1 LPREPVSL
9 PVECVTVEHG
19 TEAAALARLSDH
31 GAFWAAGWP
40 ALLVTDTAFLR
51 NPHYHQASDTPAT
64 LDYGFL
70 RRSAQKVAEALLH
83 LTTPPPGASR

>member
-1 LPREPVSL
+1 LPI
-9 PVECVTVEHG
+9 ECVTVQKG
-19 TEAAALARLSDH
+19 TEAGALARLSDH

-51 NPHYHQASDTPAT
+51 NPHYHQASDTSDT

-70 RRSAQKVAEALLH
+70 KRSAQKVTEALLQ
-83 LTTPPPGASR
+83 LTDLAPGPRHV